1 MDEHPG
7 DTLGNR
13 FLTFWGALGTIVAL
27 ALVLALYRWIAVPSA
42 DAVNDGGVG
51 NARLA
56 ILANTTS
63 EQDAEFHQAAE
74 VEAGKTVRLPADSL
88 LSFAAKTLAAQK
100 AAAGPVKTPEA
111 LVREQEEKAKN
122 THDPNLSK
130 FEGK

>member
-13 FLTFWGALGTIVAL
+13 FLTFWGALGTIVVL
-27 ALVLALYRWIAVPSA
+27 GLVLALYRWIAVPAA
-42 DAVNDGGVG
+42 DAVNDGGAG
-51 NARLA
+51 NKRLE
-56 ILANTTS
+56 ILARITD
-63 EQDAEFHQAAE
+63 EQGTEYSKVAE
-74 VEAGKTVRLPADSL
+74 VEANKTVTLPADAL
-88 LSFAAKTLAAQK
+88 IPFASQMLAQQK
-100 AAAGPVKTPEA
+100 ASPSASKTPEA

>member
-13 FLTFWGALGTIVAL
+13 FLTFWGALGTIIAL

-42 DAVNDGGVG
+42 DAVNDGGAG
-51 NARLA
+51 NNRLN
-56 ILANTTS
+56 ILARIS
-63 EQDAEFHQAAE
+63 DEQKAEYTKVAE
-74 VEAGKTVRLPADSL
+74 VEPGKSVTLPPDTL
-88 LSFAAKTLAAQK
+88 IPFAAKTLAAQK
-100 AAAGPVKTPEA
+100 AAPSPIKTPEA

>member
-27 ALVLALYRWIAVPSA
+27 ALLLALYRWIAVPSA
-42 DAVNDGGVG
+42 SAVNDGGAG

-56 ILANTTS
+56 TLSLT
-63 EQDAEFHQAAE
+63 AEDQTAEYGKAVE
-74 VEAGKTVRLPADSL
+74 VEAGKTVRLPADHL
-88 LSFAAKTLAAQK
+88 IAFAAKTLAAQK
-100 AAAGPVKTPEA
+100 AAPGPLKTPEA

>member
-27 ALVLALYRWIAVPSA
+27 ALVIGLYRWIAIPSA
-42 DAVNDGGVG
+42 NAVNDGGTG

-56 ILANTTS
+56 TLSFVNESENT
-63 EQDAEFHQAAE
+63 EYAAVAE
-74 VEAGKTVRLPADSL
+74 VEAGKAVRLPAEAL
-88 LSFAAKTLAAQK
+88 IPFAAKTLATHK
-100 AAAGPVKTPEA
+100 AAPGPLKTPEA
-111 LVREQEEKAKN
+111 LVREQEAKAAT